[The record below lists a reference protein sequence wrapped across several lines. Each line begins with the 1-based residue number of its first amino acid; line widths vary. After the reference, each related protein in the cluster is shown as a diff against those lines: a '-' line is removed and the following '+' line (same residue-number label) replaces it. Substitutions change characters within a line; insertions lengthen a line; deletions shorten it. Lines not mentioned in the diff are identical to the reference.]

1 MFFDSNGFFFHFIKA
16 QVFSIFFFYTSQ
28 IQYFDDKRIEVQLN
42 FIDLFSGLAPSW
54 VIIRKASL

>member
-1 MFFDSNGFFFHFIKA
+1 MFFDSIVFFFHFIKA
-16 QVFSIFFFYTSQ
+16 QVFSIFFYTSQ

-42 FIDLFSGLAPSW
+42 IIDLFSGLAPSW